1 VGTDFLIPIQIT
13 NNISVNCK
21 ELKNRDYFSILKY
34 SQNQDYKNLSIFLE
48 NLIYESLQDKKL
60 LKRIN
65 LIDKAIILLT
75 LRSICISPE
84 ITLESKKLQKIIK
97 KINISNII
105 KKLQELKFERSIS
118 INKNLTLNLS
128 LPKRLSYN
136 SLDEVIDS
144 CIYSITNDSND
155 IILDSEEISETL
167 SLLPGS
173 YFFEIN
179 KFVQDAE
186 EALSKIILIEAD
198 DTFNLKCI
206 NCSLLSNNIFSF
218 MLSVFSDSLINFY
231 NLIYIFGTKLNLPKS
246 DFEDLTPAE
255 STLLTNM
262 YIREQEELAK
272 ASKQPTQPA
281 HSIGQKV
288 EK

>member
-1 VGTDFLIPIQIT
+1 VGSNFLIPIQIT
-13 NNISVNCK
+13 NNTVINCK

-34 SQNQDYKNLSIFLE
+34 LQNQDYKNLSLFFE
-48 NLIYESLQDKKL
+48 NLINESLQEKTVFKKL
-60 LKRIN
+60 N

-118 INKNLTLNLS
+118 INEKIIINLS
-128 LPKRLSYN
+128 LPKKLSYN
-136 SLDEVIDS
+136 SLDEVIEN

-155 IILDSEEISETL
+155 KILDPDEISETL

-179 KFVQDAE
+179 KFVQEAE
-186 EALSKIILIEAD
+186 DTLSKITLIEAD
-198 DTFNLKCI
+198 DAFNLKSI

-231 NLIYIFGTKLNLPKS
+231 NLIYIFGTKLNLSKS

-272 ASKQPTQPA
+272 ASKQPTQ
-281 HSIGQKV
+281 SIGQKV
-288 EK
+288 DK

>member
-1 VGTDFLIPIQIT
+1 MGSNFLIPIQIT
-13 NNISVNCK
+13 NNTVINCK

-34 SQNQDYKNLSIFLE
+34 LQNQDYKNLSLFFE
-48 NLIYESLQDKKL
+48 NLINESLQEKTVFKKL
-60 LKRIN
+60 N

-118 INKNLTLNLS
+118 INEKIIINLS
-128 LPKRLSYN
+128 LPKKLSYN
-136 SLDEVIDS
+136 SLDEVIEN

-155 IILDSEEISETL
+155 KILDPDEISETL

-179 KFVQDAE
+179 KFVQEAE
-186 EALSKIILIEAD
+186 DTLSKITLIEAD
-198 DTFNLKCI
+198 DAFNLKSI

-231 NLIYIFGTKLNLPKS
+231 NLIYIFGTKLNLSKS

-272 ASKQPTQPA
+272 ASKQPTQ
-281 HSIGQKV
+281 SIGQKV
-288 EK
+288 DK